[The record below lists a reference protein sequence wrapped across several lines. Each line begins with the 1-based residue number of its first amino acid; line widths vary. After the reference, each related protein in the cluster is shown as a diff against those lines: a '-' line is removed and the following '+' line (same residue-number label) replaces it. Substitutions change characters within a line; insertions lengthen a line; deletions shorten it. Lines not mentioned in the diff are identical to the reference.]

1 VVVGVQSDVKAFRYG
16 LLLPFIHLAVSL
28 PVIYYE
34 ESLIWRQIP
43 RIQAAED
50 FEKAAPP
57 PISHS
62 GPVIGW
68 DPCYE
73 YRASNA
79 DRLILLVEFPA
90 GMLIPPHGACACN
103 PTLLRPMLQELKR
116 WVRLKTRIVLLDC
129 LLTLG
134 IVGQWWLVGRW
145 IDRRREQHGPVKR
158 WIIPVAVI
166 TTSGIIVALAYES
179 RGSLE
184 VVAIILSLIAILAWL
199 SLLLMAGVVAAK
211 WALWFTLK
219 GRSGTSR

>member
-1 VVVGVQSDVKAFRYG
+1 MVVGVQSDVKAFRYG

-50 FEKAAPP
+50 FEKTAPP
-57 PISHS
+57 PISHL

-134 IVGQWWLVGRW
+134 I
-145 IDRRREQHGPVKR
+145 
-158 WIIPVAVI
+158 PVAVI
-166 TTSGIIVALAYES
+166 TTSGIIVASAYES